1 MKIRVRFAPS
11 PTGPLHIGGLRTA
24 LFNYLI
30 AKKSG
35 GKFILRIEDTDS
47 KRTVDGAEKHI
58 IDSLEW
64 LGLDFD
70 EGPIRQ
76 SNRSKLYKKQV
87 DKLLKQ
93 GNAYYAFDSQE
104 DLDGAREAGGK
115 DFKYNV
121 KTRMGLNNSFTVSEQ
136 EIKKRVKVI
145 NDPAAIRNVSEKLF
159 STKYQKFMPDT
170 IFSQNIDEIRKFF
183 KKHKKV
189 IVKPINSYSGNNIHL
204 FTKFNLKFFQKFI
217 KKHNHIMCQKYL
229 PKIKEGDKRVFLING
244 KVRGAISRIPKKGSF
259 LSNLSKGAKPI
270 NVKLTNK
277 EMKISKLISKDL
289 KKDKIFF
296 AGIDFIDEQLN
307 GDINVTS
314 PTGLKTFYDLS
325 KINLAS
331 TFWKELKA

>member
-1 MKIRVRFAPS
+1 MTNKIIAIQGNHPS
-11 PTGPLHIGGLRTA
+11 KLNPLTDTSIFLAHEIQKK
-24 LFNYLI
+24 NYKIFYYDPKDLSIINFKVI
-30 AKKSG
+30 AKG
-35 GKFILRIEDTDS
+35 FFVKFDYRKKRFFQILR
-47 KRTVDGAEKHI
+47 KQK
-58 IDSLEW
+58 LE
-64 LGLDFD
+64 LIKCKYLL
-70 EGPIRQ
+70 IRQ
-76 SNRSKLYKKQV
+76 DPPFNLEYICSTLIL
-87 DKLLKQ
+87 DK
-93 GNAYYAFDSQE
+93 
-104 DLDGAREAGGK
+104 
-115 DFKYNV
+115 
-121 KTRMGLNNSFTVSEQ
+121 
-136 EIKKRVKVI
+136 IKKRVKVI
-145 NDPAAIRNVSEKLF
+145 NDPTAIRNVSEKLF

-204 FTKFNLKFFQKFI
+204 FSKFNLKFFQKFI
-217 KKHNHIMCQKYL
+217 KKHDHIMCQKYL

-244 KVRGAISRIPKKGSF
+244 KVCGAISRIPKKGSF

>member
-1 MKIRVRFAPS
+1 MTNKIIAIQGNHPS
-11 PTGPLHIGGLRTA
+11 KLNPLTDTSIFLAHEIQKK
-24 LFNYLI
+24 NYKIFYYDPKDLSIINFKVI
-30 AKKSG
+30 AKG
-35 GKFILRIEDTDS
+35 FFVKFDYRKKKFFEIL
-47 KRTVDGAEKHI
+47 KKQK
-58 IDSLEW
+58 LE
-64 LGLDFD
+64 LVKCKYLL
-70 EGPIRQ
+70 IRQ
-76 SNRSKLYKKQV
+76 DPPFNLEYICSTLIL
-87 DKLLKQ
+87 DK
-93 GNAYYAFDSQE
+93 
-104 DLDGAREAGGK
+104 
-115 DFKYNV
+115 
-121 KTRMGLNNSFTVSEQ
+121 
-136 EIKKRVKVI
+136 IKKRVKVI

-189 IVKPINSYSGNNIHL
+189 IVKPINSYSGNNIYL
-204 FTKFNLKFFQKFI
+204 LTKFNLKFFQKFI
-217 KKHNHIMCQKYL
+217 KKHDHIMCQKYL

>member
-1 MKIRVRFAPS
+1 MTNKIIAIQGNHPS
-11 PTGPLHIGGLRTA
+11 KLNPLTDTSIFLAHEIQKK
-24 LFNYLI
+24 NYKIFYYDPKDLSIINFKVI
-30 AKKSG
+30 AKG
-35 GKFILRIEDTDS
+35 FFIKFDYRKKKFFKIL
-47 KRTVDGAEKHI
+47 KKQK
-58 IDSLEW
+58 LE
-64 LGLDFD
+64 LIKCKYLL
-70 EGPIRQ
+70 IRQ
-76 SNRSKLYKKQV
+76 DPPFNLEYICSTLIL
-87 DKLLKQ
+87 DK
-93 GNAYYAFDSQE
+93 
-104 DLDGAREAGGK
+104 
-115 DFKYNV
+115 
-121 KTRMGLNNSFTVSEQ
+121 
-136 EIKKRVKVI
+136 IKKRVKVI
-145 NDPAAIRNVSEKLF
+145 NDPTAIRNVSEKLF

-204 FTKFNLKFFQKFI
+204 FNKFNLKFFQKFI
-217 KKHNHIMCQKYL
+217 KKHDHIMCQKYL

-244 KVRGAISRIPKKGSF
+244 KVCGAISRIPKKGSF

-270 NVKLTNK
+270 NIKLTNK
-277 EMKISKLISKDL
+277 EMKISKLIGKDL
-289 KKDKIFF
+289 KKNKIFF

>member
-1 MKIRVRFAPS
+1 MTNKIIAIQGNHPS
-11 PTGPLHIGGLRTA
+11 KLNPLTDTSIFLAHEIQKK
-24 LFNYLI
+24 NYKIFYYDPKDLSIINFKVI
-30 AKKSG
+30 AKG
-35 GKFILRIEDTDS
+35 FFVKFDYRKKRFFKIL
-47 KRTVDGAEKHI
+47 KKQK
-58 IDSLEW
+58 LE
-64 LGLDFD
+64 LIKCKYLL
-70 EGPIRQ
+70 IRQ
-76 SNRSKLYKKQV
+76 DPPFNLEYICSTLIL
-87 DKLLKQ
+87 DK
-93 GNAYYAFDSQE
+93 
-104 DLDGAREAGGK
+104 
-115 DFKYNV
+115 
-121 KTRMGLNNSFTVSEQ
+121 
-136 EIKKRVKVI
+136 IKKRVKVI
-145 NDPAAIRNVSEKLF
+145 NDPTAIRNVSEKLF

-189 IVKPINSYSGNNIHL
+189 IVKPINSYSGNNIYL
-204 FTKFNLKFFQKFI
+204 LIKFNLKFFQKFI
-217 KKHNHIMCQKYL
+217 KKHSHIMCQKYL

-244 KVRGAISRIPKKGSF
+244 KVCGAISRIPKKGSF

-277 EMKISKLISKDL
+277 EMKISKLIGKDL

>member
-1 MKIRVRFAPS
+1 MTNKIIAIQGNHPS
-11 PTGPLHIGGLRTA
+11 KLNPLTDTSIFLAHEIQKK
-24 LFNYLI
+24 NYKIFYYDPKDLSIINFKVI
-30 AKKSG
+30 AKG
-35 GKFILRIEDTDS
+35 FFVKFDYRKKKFFEIL
-47 KRTVDGAEKHI
+47 KKQK
-58 IDSLEW
+58 LE
-64 LGLDFD
+64 LIKCKYLL
-70 EGPIRQ
+70 IRQ
-76 SNRSKLYKKQV
+76 DPPFNLEYICSTLIL
-87 DKLLKQ
+87 DK
-93 GNAYYAFDSQE
+93 
-104 DLDGAREAGGK
+104 
-115 DFKYNV
+115 
-121 KTRMGLNNSFTVSEQ
+121 
-136 EIKKRVKVI
+136 IKKRVEII
-145 NDPAAIRNVSEKLF
+145 NDPTAIRNVSEKLF

-204 FTKFNLKFFQKFI
+204 LTKFNLKFFQKFI
-217 KKHNHIMCQKYL
+217 KKHDHIMCQKYL

-270 NVKLTNK
+270 NVKLTDK